1 MGRGMCSPGQEIV
14 GLGERRTRLLRKQAE
29 TEMQRGRRARRGGR
43 KGAPGAGML
52 AMSPLR
58 AGVPD
63 PLLAPLLDHAK
74 AAAWLWEPCAL
85 CTGQLGAEWQPER
98 CRQLLSQAWPCLSL
112 PKLKITLCISHSW
125 WQAHPGDVK
134 SSTSC
139 QWG

>member
-14 GLGERRTRLLRKQAE
+14 GLGECRTRLLRKQAE

-63 PLLAPLLDHAK
+63 PVLAPLLAHAK
-74 AAAWLWEPCAL
+74 AAARLWEPCAL
-85 CTGQLGAEWQPER
+85 CTGRLGAEWQPER
-98 CRQLLSQAWPCLSL
+98 CRQLLSQAWRGPASVCPNLKSPCASATVGSK
-112 PKLKITLCISHSW
+112 PTLGMSS
-125 WQAHPGDVK
+125 QA
-134 SSTSC
+134 
-139 QWG
+139 